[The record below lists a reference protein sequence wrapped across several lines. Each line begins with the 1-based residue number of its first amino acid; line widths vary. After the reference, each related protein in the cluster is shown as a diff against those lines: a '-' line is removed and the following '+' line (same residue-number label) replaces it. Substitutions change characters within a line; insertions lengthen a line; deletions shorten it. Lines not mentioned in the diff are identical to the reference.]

1 MRFAR
6 IIMLGAVSMGLGVT
20 GVSASP
26 TQTAVA
32 MNVLKKRLGSGVL
45 ASADIRTPSAGNSL
59 RALLLLQATS
69 KNPQLRKL
77 VGADQVPHGM
87 PQESTR
93 VRMSVPLYPGAR
105 PESWHVRTY
114 PAPVSASWYLLAS
127 PVRAYYVHASRLSVE
142 NWYQNAFTERGY
154 LLTGSSGGGTGQ
166 TTYDFSKVPLLAT
179 PEIVGVRLRAKN
191 GGTDVIYGSTLTEVP
206 PRPLSSRL
214 ATTALAL
221 TLRYRKPD
229 RGQSVT
235 LRVTKRPLV
244 HRLIQLLNAM
254 PLNRGGDYMDCPVR
268 GTSPLLEVYVAQPPG
283 TYPKASLVQGDPCDP
298 GTIGTVQVQSNEA
311 FWTFIQGLM
320 AHA

>member
-6 IIMLGAVSMGLGVT
+6 IIMLGAVSMGMGVT

-26 TQTAVA
+26 THTAVA
-32 MNVLKKRLGSGVL
+32 MNVLKKRLGSSVL
-45 ASADIRTPSAGNSL
+45 TAADIGTSSTGTSL
-59 RALLLLQATS
+59 RALLLLQATR
-69 KNPQLRKL
+69 KNPQLREL
-77 VGADQVPHGM
+77 VGADQAPHGM

-93 VRMSVPLYPGAR
+93 VRMYVPLYPGAR
-105 PESWHVRTY
+105 PEPAHVRTY

-127 PVRAYYVHASRLSVE
+127 PVRAYYVHASLLSVA

-154 LLTGSSGGGTGQ
+154 LLTGSSGGGTDR
-166 TTYDFSKVPLLAT
+166 TTYDFSKDPLSAT

-191 GGTDVIYGSTLTEVP
+191 GGTDVIYGSTLTKVP

-221 TLRYRKPD
+221 TLRYRKSD
-229 RGQSVT
+229 EGQSVT
-235 LRVTKRPLV
+235 LRVTKRALV
-244 HRLIQLLNAM
+244 HRLIQLLNGM

-268 GTSPLLEVYVAQPPG
+268 GTSPLLEVYVTQPPG
-283 TYPKASLVQGDPCDP
+283 TYAKASLVQGDPCDP